1 MAGFGGAVKL
11 TGESEYKRALM
22 QITQNLKE
30 VTAQMRTVSSA
41 FDKNDKSTAAVS
53 AKTEAYNRQLEQQ
66 KQKLNVLKAEYAEM
80 VRQYNENIQKHDALV
95 KQYETEK
102 AKLEQIGRE
111 LGTSSDEYK
120 AQLHVVEDYA
130 KAVKDSTS
138 AMESNNKQLSDQRI
152 KMSNAE
158 TEINKTSRA
167 IEELTESTED
177 AGEKTEVA
185 DSKFKQWFAT
195 MAQGAKSSIN
205 GIINAGFK
213 AISKGVSSAISTLIS
228 LGKQAV
234 ASYAAYEQMVG
245 GVETIFKDSADIVK
259 KYASEAWKTSGVS
272 ANQYMEQVTSFSATL
287 IKGLKN
293 DTDKAA
299 YYADMAIKDMADNVN
314 KMGTSMESVQNA
326 YQGFAKDN
334 YTMLDNLKLGY
345 GGNATEMARLINET
359 GVLGDKVKVTAQTV
373 KDVPFDKIVEAIHIV
388 QKEIGITGTT
398 VDEAKRT
405 ISGST
410 LAMKAAWANLLTGIV
425 DDNADFMGLVDNFSN
440 ALLASMDNLLPMI
453 QMALKGIPNLLAGLG
468 VILLPKAAEIGMEI
482 ITGMGEALV
491 ENLPRLTDAM
501 VMAVMTMT
509 STASD
514 LLPKLIDIG
523 TKVITSFL
531 KGIAKTVVKI
541 NGSAGSIIKTL
552 ADALV
557 KNLPMLIFIG
567 LDTILTLINSFT
579 DALPELIDY
588 VPQIIIAI
596 VQTLIDNLPMIASMG
611 VKIIST
617 LADGLLSNMN
627 KGISAI
633 LKLLEDMLGTLLSP
647 KNITK
652 ITDAGDRLFKNILTG
667 FTRSFG
673 QIRQKAVEIITKIK
687 EGLSKAPQE
696 LSADGRKMVQ
706 GIWNGINN
714 AKSWILSKIRGFGQ
728 SIVAGVKNIFGIHS
742 PSTVMRDEVGKNLA
756 LGLGEGFTDEMRAVS
771 ADMSNAIPTDFNI
784 NGSVGASAG
793 ASADM
798 VSAFKQALSEMK
810 IELDDEVAGKF
821 VEKTVARAVF
831 A

>member
-1 MAGFGGAVKL
+1 MAGYGGAVKL
-11 TGESEYKRALM
+11 TGESEYKRALN
-22 QITQNLKE
+22 QIVQNLRE
-30 VTAQMRTVSSA
+30 VSAEMRTVSSA
-41 FDKNDKSTAAVS
+41 YDKNDKSQAAVS
-53 AKTEAYNRQLEQQ
+53 AKTDAYNKQLDQQ
-66 KQKLNVLKAEYAEM
+66 KERLNALKVQYGDM
-80 VRQYNENIQKHDALV
+80 FRQYNENLKAHESLLADYERE
-95 KQYETEK
+95 KQ
-102 AKLEQIGRE
+102 KLEQIGRE

-138 AMESNNKQLSDQRI
+138 AMEYNNKQLSDQRI

-158 TEINKTSRA
+158 TDINKTSRA
-167 IEELTESTED
+167 IEELAKGTED

-195 MAQGAKSSIN
+195 MAQGAKESIN

-213 AISKGVSSAISTLIS
+213 AISKGVSSATNTLIR

-234 ASYAAYEQMVG
+234 ASYSAYEQMVG
-245 GVETIFKDSADIVK
+245 GIETIFKDSAGAVK
-259 KYASEAWKTSGVS
+259 AYADNAWRAAGVS

-287 IKGLKN
+287 IQGLKG

-373 KDVPFDKIVEAIHIV
+373 KNVPFDKIIEAIHIV
-388 QKEIGITGTT
+388 QDKIGITGTT
-398 VDEAKRT
+398 VEEARKT

-425 DDNADFMGLVDNFSN
+425 DDTADFMGLIENFSS
-440 ALLASMDNLLPMI
+440 ALLASMDNLLPRI

-468 VILLPKAAEIGMEI
+468 VILLPKSAEIGMEI

-491 ENLPRLTDAM
+491 ENLPRLADAM
-501 VMAVMTMT
+501 AMAVMTIT
-509 STASD
+509 SSASD
-514 LLPKLIDIG
+514 LLPNLIDIG
-523 TKVITSFL
+523 VKAITSMQ
-531 KGIAKTVVKI
+531 KGIAKTVVKLV
-541 NGSAGSIIKTL
+541 GSAGSIIKTL
-552 ADALV
+552 ADAIV

-567 LDTILTLINSFT
+567 LDTILTIITSIT
-579 DALPELIDY
+579 DALPELIDF

-596 VQTLIDNLPMIASMG
+596 VQTLIDNLPMIASMAG
-611 VKIIST
+611 RIIST
-617 LADGLLSNMN
+617 LADGLLSNLG
-627 KGISAI
+627 KIVSAC
-633 LKLLEDMLGTLLSP
+633 LNLLGEMLGTLLSP
-647 KNITK
+647 TNIAK
-652 ITDAGDRLFKNILTG
+652 IADAGGRLFNNILTG

-673 QIRQKAVEIITKIK
+673 QIKQKASEIIQKIK

-696 LSADGRKMVQ
+696 LSAVGQKMVQ

-728 SIVAGVKNIFGIHS
+728 DIVAGVKRIFGIHS

-756 LGLGEGFTDEMRAVS
+756 LGLGEGFTDEMKAVS
-771 ADMSNAIPTDFNI
+771 AEMSNAVPTDFNI
-784 NGSVGASAG
+784 NGSVNGGNGTAL
-793 ASADM
+793 DM
-798 VSAFKQALSEMK
+798 VAAFKQALSEMK